1 MESKWLEDFIL
12 LAETGSFSRAAEMR
26 HVTQPAFSRRI
37 KALERWLG
45 VDLVDRSEYP
55 MRLTEAGKKFRA
67 DALAM
72 TSHLRDVRESLNRR
86 AHEPRFVSFALTHNL
101 SLTFFPRWL
110 RSMIASI
117 GPMRSKVR
125 AENVHDALARLPD
138 GSCDI
143 AMCYHHPRRPIDL
156 DPALYDTTVLGVEY
170 IRPYGPRAEDSV
182 ADFGWPGSVENPVP
196 LLSYSPDSYLS
207 RVTQIMISRLS
218 PAVQWDV
225 VYEADM
231 AENLKA
237 MVLAGHGVAFL
248 PESTVSEDTH
258 SGALGPIG
266 GEREPIEIRAFRSKR
281 LAGTEAG
288 RPSERLWSAMVS
300 AGPRPVATR

>member
-1 MESKWLEDFIL
+1 MESKWLDDFIL

-45 VDLVDRSEYP
+45 VDLIDRSEYP

-67 DALAM
+67 DAIGM
-72 TSHLRDVRESLNRR
+72 MSHLRDVRESLKRG
-86 AHEPRFVSFALTHNL
+86 AQEPRFVSFALTHNV

-110 RSMIASI
+110 RSISASI
-117 GPMRSKVR
+117 GPLRSKVR

-143 AMCYHHPRRPIDL
+143 AMCYHHPRQPNEL
-156 DPALYDTTVLGVEY
+156 DPALYDMTVLGVEY
-170 IRPYGPRAEDSV
+170 IRPYGRRLEDRV
-182 ADFGWPGSVENPVP
+182 MDFGWPGSTKHLVP
-196 LLSYSPDSYLS
+196 LLAYSPDSYLS
-207 RVTQIMISRLS
+207 RVTQILLSRLS

-231 AENLKA
+231 AENLKT

-248 PESTVSEDTH
+248 PESAVSEEAQRA
-258 SGALGPIG
+258 ALGPIG
-266 GEREPIEIRAFRSKR
+266 SEREPVQIRAYRSKR
-281 LAGTEAG
+281 AANTEGG
-288 RPSERLWSAMVS
+288 RLTDRLWSAMVS
-300 AGPRPVATR
+300 VGAQHTV